1 MQSVVTSSVD
11 EKNVKYKFLFL
22 SALAC
27 INIKMFLFIICASSM
42 ICTYLILLSY
52 GERSIKYL
60 SPGVKDVIDVY
71 CDHHSLG
78 LAPHDEQD

>member
-1 MQSVVTSSVD
+1 MQSVVTSSGN
-11 EKNVKYKFLFL
+11 EKNVKYDFFKVHLPV
-22 SALAC
+22 
-27 INIKMFLFIICASSM
+27 NIKMFLFTICASLM

>member
-1 MQSVVTSSVD
+1 MQSVVTSSVN
-11 EKNVKYKFLFL
+11 EKNVKYNFFL

-27 INIKMFLFIICASSM
+27 INIKMFLFMICGSSM
-42 ICTYLILLSY
+42 ICTYLILLSC